1 MRKSVLL
8 FFLLSLLSLLMI
20 HCNRRAESQLHERLS
35 QMAKELNESTPVMLD
50 SYTRF
55 DEATVTKENLF
66 RYRYTVLNTYNP
78 DSLLSDRLQTLTD
91 NIRIMFSTNDE
102 LAIFREN
109 NVVLEYIYNDEQQQT
124 IRTITIKPEDYQ

>member
-50 SYTRF
+50 SNTRF

-66 RYRYTVLNTYNP
+66 VTVTPY
-78 DSLLSDRLQTLTD
+78 
-91 NIRIMFSTNDE
+91 
-102 LAIFREN
+102 
-109 NVVLEYIYNDEQQQT
+109 
-124 IRTITIKPEDYQ
+124 

>member
-1 MRKSVLL
+1 
-8 FFLLSLLSLLMI
+8 MI

-50 SYTRF
+50 SNTRF

-66 RYRYTVLNTYNP
+66 RYRYTVLNTHNP

>member
-8 FFLLSLLSLLMI
+8 FFLLSLLSLLII

-50 SYTRF
+50 SNTRF

-66 RYRYTVLNTYNP
+66 RYRYTVLNTHNP